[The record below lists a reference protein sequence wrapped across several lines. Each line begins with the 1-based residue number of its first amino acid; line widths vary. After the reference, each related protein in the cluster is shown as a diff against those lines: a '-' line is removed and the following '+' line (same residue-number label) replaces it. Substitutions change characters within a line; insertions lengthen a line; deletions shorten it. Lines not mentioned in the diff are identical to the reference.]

1 MKYSGAGDGQ
11 PDGQVQE
18 VDDLPVP
25 QGGLEDHERTPDH
38 IMAGIQTLLSL
49 SVLKD
54 HNSLVDSWM
63 TDFYPHSR

>member
-1 MKYSGAGDGQ
+1 MNYSGAGDGQ

-38 IMAGIQTLLSL
+38 IVAGIQTLLIHN
-49 SVLKD
+49 VKLKD
-54 HNSLVDSWM
+54 HNTMSGHPIIL
-63 TDFYPHSR
+63 